1 MWVWMFIAGIGVGPS
16 FAVFT
21 LIVQNA
27 VPFTRLGTATAD
39 LTLLRQIGTSVG
51 LTVGFTIFS
60 NNLTWDL
67 LRSQI
72 IAAGAPAAFVPA
84 TAPNGFNISQQLT
97 QVGGDPLGSF
107 LSQVPPAAQAAFLN
121 GFHGAFSI
129 ALANSMWVGVAA
141 AVVAGISTLFLKE
154 LPLRATH
161 NPTSEFARSRA
172 SGSAAPAAD

>member
-1 MWVWMFIAGIGVGPS
+1 MTPIPRISPIVVLLFEKAAGPDAVV
-16 FAVFT
+16 FASLYQTIRRAT
-21 LIVQNA
+21 L
-27 VPFTRLGTATAD
+27 
-39 LTLLRQIGTSVG
+39 
-51 LTVGFTIFS
+51 
-60 NNLTWDL
+60 
-67 LRSQI
+67 I
-72 IAAGAPAAFVPA
+72 IAAGAPAALVPA

-141 AVVAGISTLFLKE
+141 AFVAGISTLFLTE

-161 NPTSEFARSRA
+161 NPTSEFARPRP